1 MSFFRSLTIARVQ
14 TGEKRGKGKSPGIAC
29 NCEGSLIGLV
39 ARWPRHVCGAGTRRR
54 ACRAKGPGR
63 PATSGSS
70 ARRAAEHR
78 AKELGLM
85 ELAGISPPAR
95 TRRLSPAS
103 SSACPTARIPFW
115 QAQRRG
121 CGVGGRRGRSLPR
134 GNPGGAIGDGQGCE
148 HKVFRS
154 ADGCR
159 ERRRRATVIASAL
172 SAGGCR
178 R

>member
-14 TGEKRGKGKSPGIAC
+14 TEEKEGRGKAPGIAC

-85 ELAGISPPAR
+85 ELAGISPPGANL
-95 TRRLSPAS
+95 TFV
-103 SSACPTARIPFW
+103 ARIQLGLPDG
-115 QAQRRG
+115 ADSVLAGAAARVRCRR
-121 CGVGGRRGRSLPR
+121 SEWPKSPE